1 MDHLQ
6 IHIFLTISHGAVWWY
21 QWYHRQKGSRSFYC
35 NMNSNARW
43 RSPKRTRRLDLEKTL
58 HPGLAGLSGN
68 WCVGNFD
75 GNIIPILWEYH
86 PNLMVFISSW
96 SYFPIYWEYTSHFR
110 APLKGASSAD
120 ARGKAKNWGH
130 AANFEVLSSDR
141 LSVSFSD
148 RRAGQPLPQNWI
160 AKDAKDFSQYHNVPH
175 MTKNCGYRKL
185 WPIPLSLVLE
195 VVCLP

>member
-1 MDHLQ
+1 
-6 IHIFLTISHGAVWWY
+6 
-21 QWYHRQKGSRSFYC
+21 
-35 NMNSNARW
+35 MNSNARW

-58 HPGLAGLSGN
+58 HPGLAGLAGN